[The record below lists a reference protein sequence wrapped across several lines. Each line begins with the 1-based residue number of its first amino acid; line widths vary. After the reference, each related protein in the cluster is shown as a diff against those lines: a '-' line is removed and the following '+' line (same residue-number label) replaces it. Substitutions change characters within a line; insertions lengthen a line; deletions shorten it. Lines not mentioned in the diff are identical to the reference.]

1 MLRVK
6 VFNLSQ
12 VWSSGE
18 VRDKSKDLEVLR
30 FEIMLKSFISLDNLV
45 EEENGTHRILIIWR

>member
-1 MLRVK
+1 M
-6 VFNLSQ
+6 FNLSQ